1 MSGTH
6 AAKKP
11 KTTSTGPPLYSEL
24 DLTKLT
30 VDATLLGSNETR
42 FATVK
47 YDEAR
52 LVYQMASVSE
62 ATRMPFGID
71 DGSKFGSKASMK
83 LELSDAQLAFV
94 RAIEDKVIATAVK
107 NKGDWFPGVKP
118 LPSDCDV
125 REAFSSRVSVDS
137 EGQYKASLRVNCN
150 LTDDAMADARLS
162 SSSVSGLRRN
172 GPRRH
177 RNRWEKL

>member
-1 MSGTH
+1 MSDTH

-11 KTTSTGPPLYSEL
+11 KTTSTGPPLYSGL
-24 DLTKLT
+24 DLAKLT

-71 DGSKFGSKASMK
+71 DGSKFGSKASMM
-83 LELSDAQLAFV
+83 
-94 RAIEDKVIATAVK
+94 T
-107 NKGDWFPGVKP
+107 
-118 LPSDCDV
+118 
-125 REAFSSRVSVDS
+125 
-137 EGQYKASLRVNCN
+137 
-150 LTDDAMADARLS
+150 T
-162 SSSVSGLRRN
+162 
-172 GPRRH
+172 
-177 RNRWEKL
+177 

>member
-1 MSGTH
+1 MSDIH

-47 YDEAR
+47 YKDTR

-71 DGSKFGSKASMK
+71 DGSKFGSKASMM
-83 LELSDAQLAFV
+83 
-94 RAIEDKVIATAVK
+94 T
-107 NKGDWFPGVKP
+107 
-118 LPSDCDV
+118 
-125 REAFSSRVSVDS
+125 
-137 EGQYKASLRVNCN
+137 
-150 LTDDAMADARLS
+150 T
-162 SSSVSGLRRN
+162 
-172 GPRRH
+172 
-177 RNRWEKL
+177 